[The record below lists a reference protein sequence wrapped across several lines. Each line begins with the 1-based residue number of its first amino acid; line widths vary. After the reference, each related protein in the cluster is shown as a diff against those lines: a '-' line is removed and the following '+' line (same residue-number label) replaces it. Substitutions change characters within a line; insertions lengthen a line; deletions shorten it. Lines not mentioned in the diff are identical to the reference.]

1 MRQYDFAFTEEITQ
15 SYRKLFSSGNGLF
28 VLSHM
33 LHDLGAFRPI
43 SDDPE
48 EVALRNFGIRIMA
61 ILSGGQPTGENIN
74 RFMKGLM
81 SQPIPKERGED
92 L

>member
-33 LHDLGAFRPI
+33 MHDLGVFRPI

-48 EVALRNFGIRIMA
+48 EVALRNFGIRIMS
-61 ILSGGQPTGENIN
+61 ILSGGQPTGDNIN

-81 SQPIPKERGED
+81 MQPIIEKKEE
-92 L
+92 